1 MADKKRPG
9 KKPAKPARK
18 APAKKAAK
26 PKPKPKP
33 KARNP
38 GARSATSVQDVL
50 ADLRQAQ
57 AIELRTQGL
66 NFREIAARLEVSV
79 ATAHSYVTAG
89 LAELTH
95 YQHAKAT
102 ELRAIEVARLDRLMG
117 ALWPWAT
124 GETGELL
131 RKAREDAEA
140 RELTPKDLAKLLAEL
155 PPAGVP
161 DGVAAKR
168 VLECII
174 ARARLQGLEAPIKH
188 AHTNPDGTE
197 ERPPG
202 SYVFPVAPGVT
213 LEQWQQLASAA
224 QKAGA

>member
-26 PKPKPKP
+26 AKPRHP
-33 KARNP
+33 KARSP
-38 GARSATSVQDVL
+38 TSVQDVL

-66 NFREIAARLEVSV
+66 NFREIAGRLGVSV
-79 ATAHSYVTAG
+79 ATAHGYVTAG

-131 RKAREDAEA
+131 RKVREDAEA
-140 RELTPKDLAKLLAEL
+140 RELTPKDLAKLMAEL
-155 PPAGVP
+155 PPAGLP
-161 DGVAAKR
+161 DAMAAKR

-213 LEQWQQLASAA
+213 LEQWQQLAAAA